1 LAQDVIRNRIIPVI
15 LGISY
20 GVGLRVLLAAD
31 IDIFAGLVSFSFFV
45 FVPFAIGFIVVY
57 IDSEVGRRG
66 RGQHFFAPWL
76 AIVAFLLTTMVLMLE
91 GSICALIVSPG
102 FLILAGVGGLAAGW
116 FRKRQSIRSSTLSV
130 VLLLPIV
137 LSPLE
142 AHLPASAEIKTR
154 VDSVVIDADAATIWR
169 NISFVDR
176 IDESELTYGV
186 TRLLGV
192 PRPLEAHMGGSNGE
206 QVRYTKWE
214 KGISFQERIVEWS
227 ENSSMQWEFEFPP
240 GSIPKGTLDDHVAI
254 GGEYFDLVG
263 GGYTLTPQESGKVQL
278 TLTTSYRVSARPKLY
293 SLVWADVVMGDFHRM
308 ILSLVADR
316 SESKE
321 S

>member
-1 LAQDVIRNRIIPVI
+1 MAQDIIRNRIVPVI
-15 LGISY
+15 LGIGY
-20 GVGLRVLLAAD
+20 GIALRVLLAAD

-57 IDSEVGRRG
+57 IDPDVRGRG

-91 GSICALIVSPG
+91 GSICVLIVSPG
-102 FLILAGVGGLAAGW
+102 FLLLAGVGGLTAGW
-116 FRKRQSIRSSTLSV
+116 LRTRQEVRSSTLSI

-142 AHLPASAEIKTR
+142 AHLPVSAEIKTR

-169 NISFVDR
+169 NISNVEQ
-176 IDESELTYGV
+176 IDESELTFGV

-192 PRPLEAHMGGSNGE
+192 PRPLEARMGGSNGE
-206 QVRYTKWE
+206 QVRHTKWE

-227 ENSSMQWEFEFPP
+227 EYSSMQWEFEFPP

-254 GGEYFDLVG
+254 GGEFFDLVG
-263 GGYTLTPQESGKVQL
+263 GGYTLTPMEGRKVEL

-308 ILSLVADR
+308 ILGLVADR
-316 SESKE
+316 SEFQE